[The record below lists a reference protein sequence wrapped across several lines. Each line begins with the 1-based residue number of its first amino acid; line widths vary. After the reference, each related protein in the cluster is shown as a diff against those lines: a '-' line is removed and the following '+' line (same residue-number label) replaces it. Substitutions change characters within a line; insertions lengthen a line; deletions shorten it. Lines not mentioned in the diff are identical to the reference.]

1 VLKIN
6 WIYIKGI
13 VLLGLVA
20 FLYGFS
26 YQKNNVKKVKDILI
40 EFEEGKNMFM
50 SHEIVNKLLIQN
62 NLTVKNQPKS
72 VIDLHQLELNVLSHS
87 MVEDATIFLTVDGLL
102 KAKIK
107 QRTPIARVLS
117 SAKSYYIDKQGKAM
131 PLSENYTA
139 RVLLVYGDI
148 MDENIED
155 IHGLVTTILKDE
167 FLKKQIISVTKIL
180 NNEYVLK
187 TRVGSQKIILGRLV
201 NLEEKFKN
209 LKSFFNKTMV
219 DKTIEKYS
227 TINLKYNKQVVCT
240 KM

>member
-1 VLKIN
+1 MLKIN

-13 VLLGLVA
+13 VLLGLLV

-40 EFEEGKNMFM
+40 EFEEGNNMFM

-72 VIDLHQLELNVLSHS
+72 VIDLHQLEANVLSHS

-117 SAKSYYIDKQGKAM
+117 NTKSYYIDKQGKAM
-131 PLSENYTA
+131 PLSENHTA

-155 IHGLVTTILKDE
+155 IHGLVTAILKDE

-180 NNEYVLK
+180 NNEYVLM
-187 TRVGSQKIILGRLV
+187 TRVGSQKIILGTLV

-209 LKSFFNKTMV
+209 LKSFFNKTMA

-227 TINLKYNKQVVCT
+227 AINLKYNKQVVCT